1 MNAEKEKQQAIGD
14 DTSSIHEDSPT
25 ASNIVSNS
33 STSNN
38 QQEHE
43 QQQPQQTIQHTR
55 TTNPDMKRSAVKEL
69 IERYF
74 YQLQRGCGNPKC
86 SNQNCASS
94 GQVAPMNPNE
104 IAARAIQLFSQ
115 DAKLC
120 DFYSQPPKVPR
131 TQNDSP
137 SSSHSASS
145 VATTPSIQDSEM
157 LSPND
162 SSTSSTSSTTSTSS
176 SSGNSTIT
184 SGSASVRSHT
194 SQQSNISNIAGASL
208 NSTGGDGGGGDADV
222 AGASSSAPALT
233 SQSCSNSNRIIEN
246 NTTAADAEMCQL
258 EILCNAAEAAEM
270 AIDYNDI
277 LKTQTSNTST
287 EGDMDVS
294 ASAGRTISG
303 PPTPT
308 FAPVPYLNE
317 ALIDEL
323 LDEGKKFNTFDR
335 LLHAIN
341 EVYPHI
347 DRLSK
352 SFRRP
357 TLCVLPTQLTSS
369 ATATKLQE
377 LLGKSPTDLKK
388 EDLRTL
394 EGETD
399 KDEDSTCVSAEEDA
413 TSSGQQVPQV
423 SIDCDD
429 VPMEEDVASDGF
441 SSSTAAATN
450 AAGDNETGI
459 QSNSNET
466 LVDLESLR
474 RVKKKLFALNNTSIG
489 EALNSNIILLAE
501 SIRYGRETDWE
512 KVLHCLV
519 ICFDMATNTSNSFAD
534 LEYLERSLPKLCH
547 ATRILP
553 VAAQARLGR
562 IWAVHCKDQMQSLV
576 QCCQQ
581 LITLQV
587 ILDEDTVQENTD
599 VIAVT
604 RVLKIAFYANILAGE
619 LDTSSIN
626 AHSQAA
632 SAADADTSSN
642 ADTNNDDDD
651 IFFYTQVPKPHYPK
665 FAEDE
670 LEKELGISSMDCRVP
685 LVPFEEFYNEPLSDA
700 IQMDRDYLSYR
711 NMILSLNPSGDD
723 LHFSFM
729 LYSFILTPATK
740 VIALYYDS
748 RIRMYSE
755 RNSSLYSLLNSFSD
769 GNEVGARP
777 DLKLKVRRDNIIDD
791 ALIGLELVAM
801 SNPKDLKKQLVVE
814 FVGEQGIDEGGVSKE
829 FFQLIVE
836 EIFNPDYGMFVH
848 QEDTNTV
855 WFNSAPFENEA
866 QFTLIGIILGLAI
879 YNNIILAVNFPM
891 VVYRK
896 LMGGVG
902 TFYDLK
908 YWNPTLYRSLKSL
921 LDYQEADMEEVFM
934 QTFKISYN
942 DVFGEVVEHELKPG
956 GGDVVVGQQN
966 KQEFVDMYSDY
977 LLNKSIE
984 RQFRAFKKG
993 FEMVTDESPL
1003 KLLFRP
1009 EEIELLVCGSR
1020 KFDFVEL
1027 EKSTEYEGG
1036 YTKDSQVIKDFWS
1049 VVHSMPEESKRKL
1062 LEFTT
1067 GSDRVPVGG
1076 LSRLKLLITRHGPDS
1091 DRLPTSHTCFNVLL
1105 LPEYSNREKLE
1116 ERLLKAI
1123 NYSKGFG
1130 ML

>member
-1 MNAEKEKQQAIGD
+1 MNAEKEQKEAIGD
-14 DTSSIHEDSPT
+14 ETSNINEDSPT
-25 ASNIVSNS
+25 ASHNNSNS
-33 STSNN
+33 STSQN
-38 QQEHE
+38 QQIHD
-43 QQQPQQTIQHTR
+43 QQHQRQPLHSPIQNTR
-55 TTNPDMKRSAVKEL
+55 NTNPDMKRSAVKEL

-86 SNQNCASS
+86 LNQNCASS

-120 DFYSQPPKVPR
+120 DFNSQPPKVPR

-145 VATTPSIQDSEM
+145 AATTPSNQDSEM
-157 LSPND
+157 LSPNE
-162 SSTSSTSSTTSTSS
+162 SSTSSTSSTTSTTS

-184 SGSASVRSHT
+184 SGSGSVQSQD
-194 SQQSNISNIAGASL
+194 SQQSSVSNIAGAGVPTIAGL
-208 NSTGGDGGGGDADV
+208 GGGGGDADTAIV
-222 AGASSSAPALT
+222 SSSGVSP
-233 SQSCSNSNRIIEN
+233 QSRINSNRSIEN
-246 NTTAADAEMCQL
+246 SGAEAVDMCQL
-258 EILCNAAEAAEM
+258 EILCNAAVEGS
-270 AIDYNDI
+270 DL
-277 LKTQTSNTST
+277 LKTHSST
-287 EGDMDVS
+287 ESSENAMDVS
-294 ASAGRTISG
+294 VPAARAASG

-308 FAPVPYLNE
+308 FAPVLYLNE
-317 ALIDEL
+317 ALLDEL
-323 LDEGKKFNTFDR
+323 LDECKKFNTYDR

-341 EVYPHI
+341 EVYPHV

-357 TLCVLPTQLTSS
+357 SLSALSTQLTSS
-369 ATATKLQE
+369 ATASKLQE

-399 KDEDSTCVSAEEDA
+399 KDEDSTCVSVHH
-413 TSSGQQVPQV
+413 VPQV
-423 SIDCDD
+423 CIDGDD
-429 VPMEEDVASDGF
+429 EPMDEDAASDGF
-441 SSSTAAATN
+441 SSAGAAAAGN
-450 AAGDNETGI
+450 AADNEDDI
-459 QSNSNET
+459 QSSSSET

-474 RVKKKLFALNNTSIG
+474 RVKKKLFALNITSIG

-501 SIRYGRETDWE
+501 SICYGREADWE
-512 KVLHCLV
+512 NVLHCLV
-519 ICFDMATNTSNSFAD
+519 ICFDMATNTSNTFAD

-553 VAAQARLGR
+553 VAAQARLAR
-562 IWAVHCKDQMQSLV
+562 IWAAHCKDQMQSLV

-587 ILDEDTVQENTD
+587 ILDEDTVQENPD

-604 RVLKIAFYANILAGE
+604 RVLKIAFYANLLAGE

-626 AHSQAA
+626 AHKLLA
-632 SAADADTSSN
+632 STADADTSSN
-642 ADTNNDDDD
+642 TDTNNDEDD
-651 IFFYTQVPKPHYPK
+651 IFFYTQVPKSQLK
-665 FAEDE
+665 FTEDK

-685 LVPFEEFYNEPLSDA
+685 LVPCEEFYNEPLSDA

-711 NMILSLNPSGDD
+711 NLSLNPNNEDV
-723 LHFSFM
+723 HFSFM

-755 RNSSLYSLLNSFSD
+755 RNSSLYSLLNSFAD
-769 GNEVGARP
+769 GSELGARP

-829 FFQLIVE
+829 FFQLIIE

-908 YWNPTLYRSLKSL
+908 YWSPTLYRSLKSM

-942 DVFGEVVEHELKPG
+942 DVFGEVVEHELKPD
-956 GGDVVVGQQN
+956 GGDIVVGQHN

-984 RQFRAFKKG
+984 RQFKAFKKG

-1036 YTKDSQVIKDFWS
+1036 YTKDSQIIKDFWS
-1049 VVHSMPEESKRKL
+1049 IVHAMPEESKRKL

-1076 LSRLKLLITRHGPDS
+1076 LSRLKLLITRHGSDS

-1105 LPEYSNREKLE
+1105 LPEYSSREKLE

>member
-1 MNAEKEKQQAIGD
+1 MNAEKEKQKAIGD

-25 ASNIVSNS
+25 ASHIVSNS

-38 QQEHE
+38 QQEH
-43 QQQPQQTIQHTR
+43 QQQQSLHSLQHTR

-137 SSSHSASS
+137 SSSHSTSS
-145 VATTPSIQDSEM
+145 AATTPSIQDSEM

-194 SQQSNISNIAGASL
+194 SQQSNMSNIAHIGL
-208 NSTGGDGGGGDADV
+208 NSVGGVGGGGDADV
-222 AGASSSAPALT
+222 AVASSSASILNTHNT
-233 SQSCSNSNRIIEN
+233 S
-246 NTTAADAEMCQL
+246 AAAAAAAAEMCQL

-270 AIDYNDI
+270 AIDDNDI
-277 LKTQTSNTST
+277 TKTQTSNTTT

-294 ASAGRTISG
+294 APAARTASG

-308 FAPVPYLNE
+308 FAAVPYLNE

-323 LDEGKKFNTFDR
+323 LDEGKKFNTYDR

-347 DRLSK
+347 ERLSK

-357 TLCVLPTQLTSS
+357 TLCALPTQLTSS

-399 KDEDSTCVSAEEDA
+399 KDEDSTCVAAEDEVA
-413 TSSGQQVPQV
+413 TNSEQQPVPQV
-423 SIDCDD
+423 CIDCDD
-429 VPMEEDVASDGF
+429 VPMEEDGGATDGF
-441 SSSTAAATN
+441 TATAAG
-450 AAGDNETGI
+450 AAADNETTL
-459 QSNSNET
+459 QSSSNET

-562 IWAVHCKDQMQSLV
+562 IWAAHCKDQMQSLV

-626 AHSQAA
+626 AHSQTAN
-632 SAADADTSSN
+632 AADDDASSN
-642 ADTNNDDDD
+642 ADTTNDDDD

-670 LEKELGISSMDCRVP
+670 LEKELGVSSMDCRVP

-711 NMILSLNPSGDD
+711 NMILSLNPSSDD

-896 LMGGVG
+896 LMGGIG

-921 LDYQEADMEEVFM
+921 LDYQESDMEEVFM

-942 DVFGEVVEHELKPG
+942 DVFGEVVEHELKTG
-956 GGDVVVGQQN
+956 GGDILVGQHN